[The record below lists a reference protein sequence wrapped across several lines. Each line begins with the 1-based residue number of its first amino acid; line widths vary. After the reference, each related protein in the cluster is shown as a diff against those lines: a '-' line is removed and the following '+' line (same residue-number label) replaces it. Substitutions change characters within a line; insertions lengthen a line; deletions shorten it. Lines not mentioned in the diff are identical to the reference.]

1 MSLDWDR
8 VLVLMDP
15 ADERH
20 LGFSP
25 RDFESVGL
33 QVLVASYNR
42 IGQDE
47 SLVQEITRTGCEAVI
62 FTRNDDMDGNPRIA
76 DLLRASRK
84 GYTAVSAIDK
94 QYWHEQTRECMKDLL
109 NRRGEVAVPT
119 CSGKIVR
126 SGSKTDGTFSLIFDF
141 EQLGGA
147 RFGIPRL
154 VPILDSLG
162 IRATFFITGFMA
174 EIYPS
179 LVKLLVD
186 SGHEI
191 AVHGAMH
198 EFLQDRTVTDQ
209 TTRISRHKE
218 SLGSFGDIS
227 GANFIF
233 RMDTYSPQAIKAAGL
248 RYFVLF
254 RKHLFHRTRFIE
266 SSGRVR
272 SLRTPGGDLL
282 LIPIGVET
290 YAMSLH
296 EVKAMIRSS
305 LRTARKEGHNHVS
318 VLMHPFK
325 DGALERIQN
334 TRSLMEYL
342 LHDLNLRP
350 VSLRELPAPEP
361 APSTAAEILYRWD
374 ENEAQVS
381 KESPA
386 SDYGLSWWRP
396 PLYHSRRVED
406 LADALEKRGTPVVL
420 SSDVRD
426 GNNKIAVFPDG
437 WQCGSENVRLD
448 PMVSPDAAAEEAA
461 GRLQEK
467 GRISIAP
474 PAKYMD
480 TVHRIMFHVPRT
492 LDDFNMLIRRLSKR
506 AFKQ

>member
-1 MSLDWDR
+1 M
-8 VLVLMDP
+8 
-15 ADERH
+15 
-20 LGFSP
+20 
-25 RDFESVGL
+25 
-33 QVLVASYNR
+33 
-42 IGQDE
+42 
-47 SLVQEITRTGCEAVI
+47 QEIKTTGCEAII
-62 FTRNDDMDGNPRIA
+62 FTRNDDMHGNPGIA
-76 DLLRASRK
+76 DLLRASHN

-94 QYWHEQTRECMKDLL
+94 QYWHEQTRQCIKDLL
-109 NRRGEVAVPT
+109 NRHGEVAVPNY
-119 CSGKIVR
+119 SGKVAR
-126 SGSKTDGTFSLIFDF
+126 PGGKTDGTFSLIFDF

-154 VPILDSLG
+154 LPMLDSLG
-162 IRATFFITGFMA
+162 IRATFFITGFMV

-179 LVKLLVD
+179 LVQLLVD
-186 SGHEI
+186 LGHEI

-198 EFLQDRTVTDQ
+198 EFLQDRTVIDQ

-218 SLGSFGDIS
+218 SLASFDDIC

-233 RMDTYSPQAIKAAGL
+233 RMDAHSPQAIQAAGL

-272 SLRTPGGDLL
+272 SLRIPEGDLL

-342 LHDLNLRP
+342 SHHLNLRP
-350 VSLRELPAPEP
+350 VTLRELPAPEP
-361 APSTAAEILYRWD
+361 APCTAAEILYRWD

-386 SDYGLSWWRP
+386 FDYGESWWRP

-406 LADALEKRGTPVVL
+406 LADALEERGTPVVL
-420 SSDVRD
+420 ASDVQD
-426 GNNKIAVFPDG
+426 ENNKIAVFPDG

-448 PMVSPDAAAEEAA
+448 PIVSPNAAAEEVA
-461 GRLQEK
+461 GELQR
-467 GRISIAP
+467 GDSVNISP
-474 PAKYMD
+474 PERYLDML
-480 TVHRIMFHVPRT
+480 HYLFFHVPRT
-492 LDDFNMLIRRLSKR
+492 LDDLSMLIRRLLKR
-506 AFKQ
+506 ATPIRFQAVNTGKTLLVTPRPAGPSPFPRAFSIWFKSWFSPSKKP

>member
-1 MSLDWDR
+1 MSVDWDR

-15 ADERH
+15 ADEEQF
-20 LGFSP
+20 GFTSK
-25 RDFESVGL
+25 DFESAGL
-33 QVLVASYNR
+33 HVLVASYDR
-42 IGQDE
+42 IGRDE
-47 SLVQEITRTGCEAVI
+47 SLVQEIAATGCEAII
-62 FTRNDDMDGNPRIA
+62 FTRNDDMHGHPRIA

-84 GYTAVSAIDK
+84 GYTAVSAIDR
-94 QYWHEQTRECMKDLL
+94 QHWHEQTRECIKDLL
-109 NRRGEVAVPT
+109 NRHGEVAVPT
-119 CSGKIVR
+119 CSEKIAR
-126 SGSKTDGTFSLIFDF
+126 SEGKTDGTFSLVFDF

-154 VPILDSLG
+154 VPMLESLG
-162 IRATFFITGFMA
+162 IHATFFITGFIA
-174 EIYPS
+174 EIYPP
-179 LVKLLVD
+179 LVQLLVD
-186 SGHEI
+186 LGHEI

-198 EFLQDRTVTDQ
+198 EFLQGRTISDQ
-209 TTRISRHKE
+209 TARISRHKE
-218 SLGSFGDIS
+218 SLVSFGDVR

-233 RMDTYSPQAIKAAGL
+233 RMDAHSPQAICEAGL

-254 RKHLFHRTRFIE
+254 RKHLFYRTRFIE

-272 SLRTPGGDLL
+272 SFRTPEGDLV
-282 LIPIGVET
+282 LIPVGVET
-290 YAMSLH
+290 YGMPLH

-350 VSLRELPAPEP
+350 VTLRELPAPEP
-361 APSTAAEILYRWD
+361 ARSTAAEILYRWD

-381 KESPA
+381 KESSA
-386 SDYGLSWWRP
+386 LDYGVSWWKP

-406 LADALEKRGTPVVL
+406 LADALENGGTPVVL
-420 SSDVRD
+420 TSDVRD
-426 GNNKIAVFPDG
+426 GKKKIAVYPDG

-448 PMVSPDAAAEEAA
+448 PIVSPDATAEKVS
-461 GRLQEK
+461 RLLHEK
-467 GRISIAP
+467 GGISISP

-480 TVHRIMFHVPRT
+480 TIHRIMFHVPRT
-492 LDDFNMLIRRLSKR
+492 LDDFNMLIRRLLKR